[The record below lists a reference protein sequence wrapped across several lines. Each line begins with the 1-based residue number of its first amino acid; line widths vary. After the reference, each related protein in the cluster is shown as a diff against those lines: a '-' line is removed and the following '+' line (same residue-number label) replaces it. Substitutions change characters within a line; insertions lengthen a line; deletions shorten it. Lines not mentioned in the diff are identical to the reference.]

1 LDHEYWVGDPAPEPA
16 REMRIQVMRAG
27 ALVAFL
33 AVIVACGSDGTGPS
47 SSPPPAAAT
56 TELLSVM
63 PPGGSTGV
71 STTGNL
77 VMTFDHPMMVGA
89 EQYLDL
95 HHGDAS
101 GPLEPIGCTWSSD
114 RLTVT
119 CQPAQPLQH
128 DSQYTFHAGGGMM
141 GANDH
146 PIDMGPHGTQ
156 MGGQWLMPGMMGGM
170 HAGMPMSGM
179 GAGWKAANGSYG
191 MVFTFTTG

>member
-1 LDHEYWVGDPAPEPA
+1 
-16 REMRIQVMRAG
+16 MRIQVMRAG
-27 ALVAFL
+27 ALVASL
-33 AVIVACGSDGTGPS
+33 AVIVACGSDGTGP

-71 STTGNL
+71 STTGNM
-77 VMTFDHPMMVGA
+77 VMTFDHPMMVGM

-95 HHGDAS
+95 HRGDAS

-119 CQPAQPLQH
+119 CQPAEPLQH
-128 DSQYTFHAGGGMM
+128 DSEYTFHAGGGMM
-141 GANDH
+141 DADDH
-146 PIDMGPHGTQ
+146 PIDLGPHGTQ

-191 MVFTFTTG
+191 MVFTFATG

>member
-1 LDHEYWVGDPAPEPA
+1 
-16 REMRIQVMRAG
+16 MRIQVMRAG

-63 PPGGSTGV
+63 PAGGSTGV
-71 STTGNL
+71 STTTNL

-95 HHGDAS
+95 HRGDAS

-119 CQPAQPLQH
+119 CQPAQPTQPLQH
-128 DSQYTFHAGGGMM
+128 NAQYTFHAGGGMM
-141 GANDH
+141 DADDH
-146 PIDMGPHGTQ
+146 PIDIGPHGTQ
-156 MGGQWLMPGMMGGM
+156 MGGQWLMPGMMS
-170 HAGMPMSGM
+170 GMPG
-179 GAGWKAANGSYG
+179 G
-191 MVFTFTTG
+191 